1 MANSDPATTLEA
13 RTKRRF
19 ANKWTRMAL
28 VFSLIF
34 LTLVLLADPGDKVL
48 HLKVPCFMLVM
59 ALWLARVDVTR
70 PITNLKVFVGIFVV
84 SIVIP
89 TVWVLLSVITGRSL
103 EMENLLAF
111 PKAFLFLTLLFVIS
125 NENIYLDRIAA
136 RGSVLIAVT
145 TIVVVAL
152 SKQAPTL
159 ATGIYLFAVSNDLAV
174 INEARDQF
182 GIGVGQ
188 FFYNT
193 SPIMLFGLAFFLHRC
208 LFGRRRRV
216 WNLGLSTL
224 ILVALLFT
232 GGRGNLISALFV
244 VAVLATARMAKSIGG
259 LATAVIACVLFVVP
273 CALLPGNCSTRRKH
287 QTRSSSSTTNR
298 TWNFS
303 ASIQVTCSSEKA
315 KEQDFFPPVLATT
328 LMLPNSPTGTR
339 PAVWNS
345 ITLVFVILLLAPI
358 ILLLRKR
365 KFDEDVGYVTVGYIA
380 YLLVS
385 ATNPLLVSTGTL
397 VSSWMGEGAGKLC
410 EGNRCGGLAHEART
424 GVTCDLLQS
433 HQQDQPCAPARISV
447 CMATYNG
454 AKFVRQQIES
464 ILPQLG
470 ATDEVIIVDDASTD
484 ETVEIIHQLRDGR
497 IHLVQNARNEGAQKL
512 SSEHCNLQPAI

>member
-19 ANKWTRMAL
+19 ANKWTRRAL

-34 LTLVLLADPGDKVL
+34 LTLVLLVDPGDKVL

-273 CALLPGNCSTRRKH
+273 CALFAGKLFN
-287 QTRSSSSTTNR
+287 
-298 TWNFS
+298 
-303 ASIQVTCSSEKA
+303 
-315 KEQDFFPPVLATT
+315 
-328 LMLPNSPTGTR
+328 PTETSNEIKFAHYQSYVELFGEHPSYLLFGQGEGTR
-339 PAVWNS
+339 FFSSGFGDYTYVTELTYLELVRQFGIP

-385 ATNPLLVSTGTL
+385 ATNPLLVSSTGML
-397 VSSWMGEGAGKLC
+397 VVVMVW
-410 EGNRCGGLAHEART
+410 ARA
-424 GVTCDLLQS
+424 LEN
-433 HQQDQPCAPARISV
+433 CARETDVAV
-447 CMATYNG
+447 
-454 AKFVRQQIES
+454 
-464 ILPQLG
+464 LPMRL
-470 ATDEVIIVDDASTD
+470 EPV
-484 ETVEIIHQLRDGR
+484 
-497 IHLVQNARNEGAQKL
+497 
-512 SSEHCNLQPAI
+512 